1 LKQPIKSVFLNISSI
16 PVFVLLVLLIFASL
30 VFSLSGCGLYYF
42 DEENP
47 NSVNK
52 EAEANSTEPGVEYK
66 VIEVIDGDTIVLSN
80 NEHVR
85 LVGINTPESERYFYG
100 EAKEV
105 LKLLVLNKNVRLER
119 DVDDRDTY
127 GRLLRYVYIG
137 NLFVNLEM
145 VKRGFA
151 NAFTFPPNV
160 KYTNK
165 FIEAER
171 EARTNEVGLW
181 KKSNSSN
188 IQININCDAEGDD
201 RINLNGEYVIF
212 KNNNNFNINL
222 GGWTVKDLSTN
233 IYDFEKV
240 NFKSGS
246 NLILFSG
253 KGTDS
258 ENKLYWNSIKPI
270 WNNDHDTLYL
280 RDTEG
285 LIVQLYNY

>member
-1 LKQPIKSVFLNISSI
+1 LNQPGKPVFNISYI
-16 PVFVLLVLLIFASL
+16 PVFILLVFLILPSL
-30 VFSLSGCGLYYF
+30 VFSFSGCGLYYF
-42 DEENP
+42 DDEET
-47 NSVNK
+47 
-52 EAEANSTEPGVEYK
+52 STTKPDVEYK
-66 VIEVIDGDTIVLSN
+66 VIEVIDGDTLVLSN

-85 LVGINTPESERYFYG
+85 LIGINTPESERYFYG

-105 LKLLVLNKNVRLER
+105 LKLLVLNKNVRLEK

-151 NAFTFPPNV
+151 NVFTFPPNV
-160 KYTNK
+160 KYTDK

-171 EARTNEVGLW
+171 GASTNEIGLW
-181 KKSNSSN
+181 EKSNSSN
-188 IQININCDAEGDD
+188 IEININCDTEGDD

-212 KNNNNFNINL
+212 KNNNNFDINL

-233 IYDFEKV
+233 IYDFGKII
-240 NFKSGS
+240 FKSGS

-253 KGTDS
+253 KGSDS
-258 ENKLYWNSIKPI
+258 ENKLYWNSTKPI

-280 RDTEG
+280 RDADG
-285 LIVQLYNY
+285 LIVELFNY

>member
-1 LKQPIKSVFLNISSI
+1 YI
-16 PVFVLLVLLIFASL
+16 PVFVLLVSLILPLL

-42 DEENP
+42 DDE
-47 NSVNK
+47 K
-52 EAEANSTEPGVEYK
+52 ISTIKPDVEYK
-66 VIEVIDGDTIVLSN
+66 VIEVIDGDTLVLSN

-85 LVGINTPESERYFYG
+85 LIGINTPESERYFYG

-105 LKLLVLNKNVRLER
+105 LKLLVLNKNVRLEK

-127 GRLLRYVYIG
+127 GRLLRYVYIE

-160 KYTNK
+160 KYTDK

-171 EARTNEVGLW
+171 EARTNDIGLW
-181 KKSNSSN
+181 EKSNSSN
-188 IQININCDAEGDD
+188 IEININCDAEGDD

-212 KNNNNFNINL
+212 KNNNNFDINL

-233 IYDFEKV
+233 IYDFGKII
-240 NFKSGS
+240 FKSGS

-253 KGTDS
+253 KGSDS

-280 RDTEG
+280 RDADG
-285 LIVQLYNY
+285 LIVELYNY

>member
-1 LKQPIKSVFLNISSI
+1 MKQPVKPVFNISYIALFVLPVFLI
-16 PVFVLLVLLIFASL
+16 LASL

-42 DEENP
+42 DDA
-47 NSVNK
+47 NSSSVSK
-52 EAEANSTEPGVEYK
+52 EAEASAAKTDVEYK

-85 LVGINTPESERYFYG
+85 LIGINTPESERYFYG

-105 LKLLVLNKNVRLER
+105 LKLLVLNKNVRLEK

-151 NAFTFPPNV
+151 NVFTFPPNI
-160 KYTNK
+160 KYTDK

-171 EARTNEVGLW
+171 EARTNDIGLW
-181 KKSNSSN
+181 EKSNSSN
-188 IQININCDAEGDD
+188 IEININCDAEGDD

-212 KNNNNFNINL
+212 KNNNNFDINF

-233 IYDFEKV
+233 IYDFGKII
-240 NFKSGS
+240 FKSDS

-253 KGTDS
+253 KGSDS
-258 ENKLYWNSIKPI
+258 ENKLYWNSTKPI

-280 RDTEG
+280 RDADG

>member
-1 LKQPIKSVFLNISSI
+1 MNQPGKPVFNISYT
-16 PVFVLLVLLIFASL
+16 PVFVLLIFLIISSL
-30 VFSLSGCGLYYF
+30 VFSLPGCGLYYF
-42 DEENP
+42 DDENP
-47 NSVNK
+47 SSVSK
-52 EAEANSTEPGVEYK
+52 KVEASATKPEVEYK

-85 LVGINTPESERYFYG
+85 LIGINTPESERYFYG

-105 LKLLVLNKNVRLER
+105 LELLVLNKSVRLEK

-151 NAFTFPPNV
+151 NVFTFPPNV

-171 EARTNEVGLW
+171 EARTNEIGLW
-181 KKSNSSN
+181 EKSNSSN
-188 IQININCDAEGDD
+188 IEININCNAEGDD

-212 KNNNNFNINL
+212 KNNNNSDINL
-222 GGWTVKDLSTN
+222 DGWIVKDLSTN
-233 IYDFEKV
+233 IYEFGKII
-240 NFKSGS
+240 FKNGS
-246 NLILFSG
+246 SLILFSG
-253 KGTDS
+253 KGSDS

-280 RDTEG
+280 RDAEG
-285 LIVQLYNY
+285 LIVQLCNY

>member
-1 LKQPIKSVFLNISSI
+1 MNQPGKPVFNISYI
-16 PVFVLLVLLIFASL
+16 PVFILLVFLILPSL
-30 VFSLSGCGLYYF
+30 VFSFSGCGLYYF
-42 DEENP
+42 DDEET
-47 NSVNK
+47 
-52 EAEANSTEPGVEYK
+52 STTKPDVEYK
-66 VIEVIDGDTIVLSN
+66 VIEVIDGDTLVLSN

-85 LVGINTPESERYFYG
+85 LIGINTPESERYFYG

-105 LKLLVLNKNVRLER
+105 LKLLVLNKNVRLEK

-151 NAFTFPPNV
+151 NVFTFPPNV
-160 KYTNK
+160 KYTDK

-171 EARTNEVGLW
+171 GASTNEIGLW
-181 KKSNSSN
+181 EKSNSSN
-188 IQININCDAEGDD
+188 IEININCDTEGDD

-212 KNNNNFNINL
+212 KNNNNFDINL

-233 IYDFEKV
+233 IYDFGKII
-240 NFKSGS
+240 FKSGS

-253 KGTDS
+253 KGSDS
-258 ENKLYWNSIKPI
+258 ENKLYWNSTKPI

-280 RDTEG
+280 RDADG
-285 LIVQLYNY
+285 LIVELFNY

>member
-1 LKQPIKSVFLNISSI
+1 MKQPGKPVFNISYT
-16 PVFVLLVLLIFASL
+16 PVFVLLIFLIIPSL
-30 VFSLSGCGLYYF
+30 VFSLLGCGLYYF
-42 DEENP
+42 DDENP
-47 NSVNK
+47 GSASKKVEISAVK
-52 EAEANSTEPGVEYK
+52 PDVEYK

-85 LVGINTPESERYFYG
+85 LIGINTPESERYFYG

-105 LKLLVLNKNVRLER
+105 LKLLVLNKNVRLEK

-151 NAFTFPPNV
+151 NVFTFPPNI
-160 KYTNK
+160 KYTDK

-171 EARTNEVGLW
+171 EARTNDIGLW
-181 KKSNSSN
+181 EKSNSSN
-188 IQININCDAEGDD
+188 IEININCDAEGDD
-201 RINLNGEYVIF
+201 RINLIGEYVIF
-212 KNNNNFNINL
+212 KNNNNFDINL

-233 IYDFEKV
+233 IYDFGKII
-240 NFKSGS
+240 FKRDSK
-246 NLILFSG
+246 LTLFSG
-253 KGTDS
+253 KGSDS
-258 ENKLYWNSIKPI
+258 ENKLYWNSPKPI

-280 RDTEG
+280 RDADG

>member
-1 LKQPIKSVFLNISSI
+1 LNQPGEPVFNISYI
-16 PVFVLLVLLIFASL
+16 PVFVLLVFLILASL

-42 DEENP
+42 DDENYS
-47 NSVNK
+47 SVTTK
-52 EAEANSTEPGVEYK
+52 PDVEYK

-85 LVGINTPESERYFYG
+85 LIGINTPESERYFYG

-105 LKLLVLNKNVRLER
+105 LKLLVLNKNVRLEK

-151 NAFTFPPNV
+151 NVFTFPPNV
-160 KYTNK
+160 KYTDK

-171 EARTNEVGLW
+171 GARTNEIGLW
-181 KKSNSSN
+181 EKSNSSN
-188 IQININCDAEGDD
+188 IEIKINCDAEGDD

-212 KNNNNFNINL
+212 KNNNNLDISL

-233 IYDFEKV
+233 IYDFGKII
-240 NFKSGS
+240 FKSGS

-253 KGTDS
+253 KGSDS

-280 RDTEG
+280 RDADG

>member
-1 LKQPIKSVFLNISSI
+1 MNQPGKPIFKISYI
-16 PVFVLLVLLIFASL
+16 PVFLLIVFLILPSL

-42 DEENP
+42 DDEET
-47 NSVNK
+47 
-52 EAEANSTEPGVEYK
+52 STTKPDVKYK
-66 VIEVIDGDTIVLSN
+66 VIEVIDGDTLVLSN

-85 LVGINTPESERYFYG
+85 LIGINTPESESYFYG

-105 LKLLVLNKNVRLER
+105 LKLLVLNKNVRLEK

-137 NLFVNLEM
+137 NFFVNLEM

-160 KYTNK
+160 KYTDK

-171 EARTNEVGLW
+171 EARTNDIGLW
-181 KKSNSSN
+181 EKSNSSN
-188 IQININCDAEGDD
+188 IEININCDAEGDD

-212 KNNNNFNINL
+212 KNNNNFDINL

-233 IYDFEKV
+233 IYDFGKII
-240 NFKSGS
+240 FKSGS

-253 KGTDS
+253 KGSDS

-280 RDTEG
+280 RDADG

>member
-1 LKQPIKSVFLNISSI
+1 MKQPCKLVFNISYV
-16 PVFVLLVLLIFASL
+16 PVFVLLVFLILASL

-42 DEENP
+42 DDANSG
-47 NSVNK
+47 SVNK
-52 EAEANSTEPGVEYK
+52 EAEASAAKPDVEYK

-85 LVGINTPESERYFYG
+85 LIGINTPESERYFYG

-105 LKLLVLNKNVRLER
+105 LKLLVLNKNVRLEK

-151 NAFTFPPNV
+151 NVFTFPPNV
-160 KYTNK
+160 KYTDK

-171 EARTNEVGLW
+171 GASTNEIGLW
-181 KKSNSSN
+181 EKSNSSN
-188 IQININCDAEGDD
+188 IEININCDAEGDD

-212 KNNNNFNINL
+212 KNNNNFDISL
-222 GGWTVKDLSTN
+222 TGWTVKDLSTN
-233 IYDFEKV
+233 IYDFGKII
-240 NFKSGS
+240 FKSGS

-253 KGTDS
+253 KGSNS
-258 ENKLYWNSIKPI
+258 ENELYWNSPKPI

-280 RDTEG
+280 RDAEG
-285 LIVQLYNY
+285 LMVQLYNY

>member
-1 LKQPIKSVFLNISSI
+1 MNQPGKPIFNISYI
-16 PVFVLLVLLIFASL
+16 PVFILLVFLILPSL
-30 VFSLSGCGLYYF
+30 VFSLFGCGLYYF
-42 DEENP
+42 DD
-47 NSVNK
+47 K
-52 EAEANSTEPGVEYK
+52 ETGTTKPDVEYR
-66 VIEVIDGDTIVLSN
+66 VIEVIDGDTLVLSN

-85 LVGINTPESERYFYG
+85 LIGINTPESERYFYG

-105 LKLLVLNKNVRLER
+105 LKLLVLNKNVRLKK
-119 DVDDRDTY
+119 DVDDRDAY

-151 NAFTFPPNV
+151 NVFTFPPNV
-160 KYTNK
+160 KYTDK

-171 EARTNEVGLW
+171 EARTNEIGLW
-181 KKSNSSN
+181 EKSNSSN
-188 IQININCDAEGDD
+188 IEININCDAEGDD

-212 KNNNNFNINL
+212 KNNNNFDINL

-233 IYDFEKV
+233 IYDFGKII
-240 NFKSGS
+240 FKSGS
-246 NLILFSG
+246 ELILFSG
-253 KGTDS
+253 NGKDS

-280 RDTEG
+280 RDSDG

>member
-1 LKQPIKSVFLNISSI
+1 MNQPGKHIFNISYI
-16 PVFVLLVLLIFASL
+16 TVFVLLVFLILPSL
-30 VFSLSGCGLYYF
+30 VFSFSGCGLYYF
-42 DEENP
+42 DDEETSATKSN
-47 NSVNK
+47 
-52 EAEANSTEPGVEYK
+52 VEYM
-66 VIEVIDGDTIVLSN
+66 VIEVIDGDTLVLSN

-85 LVGINTPESERYFYG
+85 LIGINTPESERYFYG

-105 LKLLVLNKNVRLER
+105 LKLLVLNKNVRLEK

-127 GRLLRYVYIG
+127 GRLLRYVYLG

-151 NAFTFPPNV
+151 NVFTFPPNV
-160 KYTNK
+160 KYTDK

-171 EARTNEVGLW
+171 EARTNDIGLW
-181 KKSNSSN
+181 EKSNSSN
-188 IQININCDAEGDD
+188 IEININCDAEGDD

-212 KNNNNFNINL
+212 KNNNNFDINL

-233 IYDFEKV
+233 IYDFG
-240 NFKSGS
+240 NIIFKSGS

-253 KGTDS
+253 KGSDS
-258 ENKLYWNSIKPI
+258 ENKLYWNSTKPI

-280 RDTEG
+280 RDADG
-285 LIVQLYNY
+285 PIVELYNY

>member
-1 LKQPIKSVFLNISSI
+1 MKQSCKSVFNISYI
-16 PVFVLLVLLIFASL
+16 TLFVLPVFLILASL
-30 VFSLSGCGLYYF
+30 VFSLPGCGLYYF
-42 DEENP
+42 DDENP
-47 NSVNK
+47 GSASK
-52 EAEANSTEPGVEYK
+52 KAEASAAKPDVEYK

-85 LVGINTPESERYFYG
+85 LIGINTPENERYFYG

-105 LKLLVLNKNVRLER
+105 LELLVLNKSVRLEK

-137 NLFVNLEM
+137 NLFINLEM

-151 NAFTFPPNV
+151 NVFTFPPNV

-171 EARTNEVGLW
+171 EARTNEIGLW
-181 KKSNSSN
+181 EKSNSSN
-188 IQININCDAEGDD
+188 IEININCDAEGDD

-212 KNNNNFNINL
+212 QNNNNFDINL

-233 IYDFEKV
+233 IYDFGKII
-240 NFKSGS
+240 FKSGS

-253 KGTDS
+253 KGSDS

-280 RDTEG
+280 RDADG

>member
-1 LKQPIKSVFLNISSI
+1 LNQPGKPVFNISYT
-16 PVFVLLVLLIFASL
+16 PVFVLLVFLIISTL

-42 DEENP
+42 DVENP
-47 NSVNK
+47 SSASKKVEVSDTK
-52 EAEANSTEPGVEYK
+52 PEVEYK

-85 LVGINTPESERYFYG
+85 LIGINTPESERYFYG

-105 LKLLVLNKNVRLER
+105 LKLLVLNKNVKLEK

-151 NAFTFPPNV
+151 NSFTFPPNV
-160 KYTNK
+160 KYTDK

-171 EARTNEVGLW
+171 GARTNEIGLW
-181 KKSNSSN
+181 EKSNSSN
-188 IQININCDAEGDD
+188 IEININCDAEGDD

-212 KNNNNFNINL
+212 KNNNNFDINL

-233 IYDFEKV
+233 IYEFGKII
-240 NFKSGS
+240 FKNGS
-246 NLILFSG
+246 SLILFSG
-253 KGTDS
+253 KGSDS

-280 RDTEG
+280 RDMEG
-285 LIVQLYNY
+285 LIVELYSY

>member
-1 LKQPIKSVFLNISSI
+1 MKQPCKPVFNISYITLFVLPVFLILS
-16 PVFVLLVLLIFASL
+16 SL
-30 VFSLSGCGLYYF
+30 VFYLSGCGLYYF
-42 DEENP
+42 DNA
-47 NSVNK
+47 NSSSVNK
-52 EAEANSTEPGVEYK
+52 EAEASAAKPDVEYK

-85 LVGINTPESERYFYG
+85 LIGINTPESDRYFYE

-105 LKLLVLNKNVRLER
+105 LKGLVLNKNVRLEK

-127 GRLLRYVYIG
+127 GRLLRYVYLG

-171 EARTNEVGLW
+171 EARTNEIGLW
-181 KKSNSSN
+181 EKSNSSN
-188 IQININCDAEGDD
+188 IEININCDAEGDD

-212 KNNNNFNINL
+212 KNNNNFDINL
-222 GGWTVKDLSTN
+222 SGWTVKDLSTN
-233 IYDFEKV
+233 IYDFGKII
-240 NFKSGS
+240 FKRDSK
-246 NLILFSG
+246 LTLFSG
-253 KGTDS
+253 KGSDT
-258 ENKLYWNSIKPI
+258 ENKLYWNSPKPI

-280 RDTEG
+280 RDADG

>member
-1 LKQPIKSVFLNISSI
+1 MKQPGKPVFNISYI
-16 PVFVLLVLLIFASL
+16 PVFILLVFLILSSL
-30 VFSLSGCGLYYF
+30 VFFFSGCGLYYF
-42 DEENP
+42 DDEEI
-47 NSVNK
+47 
-52 EAEANSTEPGVEYK
+52 STTKPDVEYK
-66 VIEVIDGDTIVLSN
+66 VIEVIDGDTLVLSN

-85 LVGINTPESERYFYG
+85 LIGINTPESERYFYG

-105 LKLLVLNKNVRLER
+105 LKLLVLNKNVRLEK

-151 NAFTFPPNV
+151 NVFTFPPNV
-160 KYTNK
+160 KYTDK
-165 FIEAER
+165 FIEADR
-171 EARTNEVGLW
+171 EAHTNEIGLW
-181 KKSNSSN
+181 EKSNSSN
-188 IQININCDAEGDD
+188 IEISINCDAEGDD

-212 KNNNNFNINL
+212 KNNNNFDINL
-222 GGWTVKDLSTN
+222 SIWTVKDLSTN
-233 IYDFEKV
+233 IYDFGKII
-240 NFKSGS
+240 FKSGS

-253 KGTDS
+253 KGSDS
-258 ENKLYWNSIKPI
+258 ENKLYWNSTKPI

-280 RDTEG
+280 RDADG

>member
-1 LKQPIKSVFLNISSI
+1 LNQPGEPVFNISYI
-16 PVFVLLVLLIFASL
+16 PVFVLLVFLILASL
-30 VFSLSGCGLYYF
+30 VFFLSGCGLYYF
-42 DEENP
+42 DDENYS
-47 NSVNK
+47 SVTTK
-52 EAEANSTEPGVEYK
+52 PDVEYK

-85 LVGINTPESERYFYG
+85 LIGINTPESERYFYG

-105 LKLLVLNKNVRLER
+105 LKLLVLNKNVRLEK

-160 KYTNK
+160 KYTDK

-171 EARTNEVGLW
+171 GARTNEIGLW
-181 KKSNSSN
+181 EKSNSSN
-188 IQININCDAEGDD
+188 IEIKINCDAEGDD

-212 KNNNNFNINL
+212 KNNNNFDISL

-233 IYDFEKV
+233 IYDFGKII
-240 NFKSGS
+240 FKSGS

-253 KGTDS
+253 KGSDS

-280 RDTEG
+280 RDADG

>member
-1 LKQPIKSVFLNISSI
+1 LNQPGKPVFNISYI
-16 PVFVLLVLLIFASL
+16 PVFVLLTFLIIAAF
-30 VFSLSGCGLYYF
+30 VFYLSGCGLYYF
-42 DEENP
+42 DTENP
-47 NSVNK
+47 GSVNK
-52 EAEANSTEPGVEYK
+52 ETEANAAKTEAEYK
-66 VIEVIDGDTIVLSN
+66 VVEVIDGDTIVLSN

-85 LVGINTPESERYFYG
+85 LIGINTPESERYFYG
-100 EAKEV
+100 EAQEV
-105 LKLLVLNKNVRLER
+105 LKLLVLNKNVRLEK

-160 KYTNK
+160 KYTEK
-165 FIEAER
+165 FLAAER
-171 EARTNEVGLW
+171 EARKNQIGLW

-188 IQININCDAEGDD
+188 IEIKINCDAEGDD
-201 RINLNGEYVIF
+201 RTNLNGEYVIF

-233 IYDFEKV
+233 IYDFKKII
-240 NFKSGS
+240 FKSGS
-246 NLILFSG
+246 SIILFSG
-253 KGTDS
+253 KGNDS
-258 ENKLYWNSIKPI
+258 GDKLYWNSIKPI

-280 RDTEG
+280 RDAGG
-285 LIVQLYNY
+285 LMVQLYNY